1 MTYKHFRN
9 LALVFGLA
17 LTLATTLLIYLGYRD
32 PVEAMG
38 QALFV
43 LILVFDVLY
52 FQKGGGWAALAASLI
67 YVTALLVIGPKTGS
81 AYIWASVILRVT
93 MYGFTGLAGGE
104 ICARVKVA
112 LEDMQASDLA
122 DRVTGLFNKEHFY
135 RLAGASVEMFER
147 YQSPFSLLIFAFN
160 QNDIKKVG
168 GDKKT
173 QAMASIAREI
183 KAAIRTSDEAGR
195 PSDESIAILLYNTE
209 AANADAV
216 IKRVTTAFHQTLGK
230 DAVLD
235 VTLWSTPDDIKQ
247 IRAYAHAR

>member
-52 FQKGGGWAALAASLI
+52 FQKGGGWAALAASFI
-67 YVTALLVIGPKTGS
+67 YVGALLTIGPKTGP

-104 ICARVKVA
+104 ICARVKHA
-112 LEDMQASDLA
+112 LEDMQSTDLA
-122 DRVTGLFNKEHFY
+122 DRATGLYNREHFY
-135 RLAGASVEMFER
+135 RLAGASIEMFER

-160 QNDIKKVG
+160 PDDIKSLS
-168 GDKKT
+168 GDKRAEAMPKIG
-173 QAMASIAREI
+173 QAI
-183 KAAIRTSDEAGR
+183 KSATRTSDEAGR
-195 PSDESIAILLYNTE
+195 PSADSIAVLLYSTD
-209 AANADAV
+209 ASNADAV
-216 IKRVTTAFHQTLGK
+216 ISRVTDAFRQTLGE
-230 DAVLD
+230 DTVVD
-235 VTLWSTPDDIKQ
+235 VTLWSTPNDIEK
-247 IRAYAHAR
+247 IREYAHAR